1 MKAVDLFRRFLI
13 RFRYPITLPEEL
25 AKALGIDLPNFITFD
40 ELVERLS
47 CPNCRPT
54 TLARFMHRQK
64 AEEFFL
70 HAHCHERFKHSS
82 LFSFYFT
89 EGCLEFVLQ
98 YDNHSLLR
106 RMYIQHP
113 RLKQERGIEIRLT
126 PVSDISL
133 VKIAGISHP

>member
-1 MKAVDLFRRFLI
+1 MKAVDLFRRFLL
-13 RFRYPITLPEEL
+13 RFRYPITLPEEV
-25 AKALGIDLPNFITFD
+25 AKALGIDLPNFLTFD

-54 TLARFMHRQK
+54 TLARFMHRQQ
-64 AEEFFL
+64 AEEFFQ
-70 HAHCHERFKHSS
+70 HAHCHEHFKQSS

-98 YDNHSLLR
+98 YDDQSLLR

-113 RLKQERGIEIRLT
+113 RFKQERGIEIRLT
-126 PVSDISL
+126 PVNHKSM
-133 VKIAGISHP
+133 A